1 MATIVSTSRKS
12 IYVRVA
18 QPFKGISSMQN
29 TNITSSNT
37 PNVLLEVVNVRKN
50 FKKGDHQELLVLDH
64 INFRMNEGEIV
75 AILGKSG
82 SGKSTLLRIMAG
94 LIRPSNGTVYYRN
107 NPVYNP
113 VRGIA
118 MVFQSF
124 ALLPWLTVLQNVELG
139 LEALGVNP
147 EERRE
152 RALKAIDTIGLD
164 GFETAFPK
172 ELSGGMR
179 QRVGFARALVVNP
192 DILLMDEPFSA
203 LDVLTADNLKSD
215 LLDLWQTK
223 KTGLHG
229 ILFVTHNI
237 EEAIHLAD
245 RIIVFN
251 SNPGSICGELKITLP
266 HPRSDLDPRFRNQ
279 IDRVYTLMTTQLQS
293 EQTDIPRID
302 LGYRLPEAN
311 VAEITGL
318 LETLNEHN
326 GKMDLPDVAE
336 ILRLN
341 IDDLFPLTELLEIL
355 QFAKVSKGDISITAA
370 GIAFAEADILERKKL
385 FLLHL
390 KKYVPLA
397 RYIFDQLTRHPRHR
411 ALEENFLSLLEDYL
425 TEKEAARVLRTVIE
439 WGRYAELFAY
449 DYNAGVLSLENP
461 N

>member
-1 MATIVSTSRKS
+1 MQTTIEAPALIEVRDVQKS
-12 IYVRVA
+12 
-18 QPFKGISSMQN
+18 FK
-29 TNITSSNT
+29 T
-37 PNVLLEVVNVRKN
+37 
-50 FKKGDHQELLVLDH
+50 GDRQELLVLQD
-64 INFRMNEGEIV
+64 INFRMNAGEVV

-82 SGKSTLLRIMAG
+82 SGKSTLLRIIAG
-94 LIRPSNGTVYYRN
+94 LVQPTQGTVFYRGQ
-107 NPVYNP
+107 PVYGP
-113 VRGIA
+113 ARGIS
-118 MVFQSF
+118 MVFQTF
-124 ALLPWLTVLQNVELG
+124 ALMPWLTVLQNVELG
-139 LEALGVNP
+139 LEAQGIDRD
-147 EERRE
+147 ERRE

-192 DILLMDEPFSA
+192 DLLLMDEPFSA

-215 LLDLWQTK
+215 LLDLWETK
-223 KTGLHG
+223 KTGLNG

-237 EEAIHLAD
+237 EEAILLAD

-251 SNPGSICGELKITLP
+251 SNPGSIRGELKVTLP

-279 IDRVYTLMTTQLQS
+279 IDRVYTLMTTPVLQTES
-293 EQTDIPRID
+293 GGGTEGHPPID
-302 LGYRLPEAN
+302 LGYRLPDASI
-311 VAEITGL
+311 AEITGL
-318 LETLNEHN
+318 LETLNAPENN
-326 GKMDLPDVAE
+326 GKMDLPDVADT
-336 ILRLN
+336 LMLD
-341 IDDLFPLTELLEIL
+341 IDELFPLTELLEIL
-355 QFAKVSKGDISITAA
+355 HFAKVSKGDITITDE
-370 GIAFAEADILERKKL
+370 GRAFVEADILERKKI
-385 FLLHL
+385 FLRHL

-397 RYIFDQLTRHPRHR
+397 RYIYDRLMRHPRHR

>member
-1 MATIVSTSRKS
+1 
-12 IYVRVA
+12 
-18 QPFKGISSMQN
+18 MQN
-29 TNITSSNT
+29 KSLSVS
-37 PNVLLEVVNVRKN
+37 PLLEVVNVQKS
-50 FKKGDHQELLVLDH
+50 FKTGDRQDLLVLQDVD
-64 INFRMNEGEIV
+64 FCMKEGEII

-82 SGKSTLLRIMAG
+82 SGKSTLLRILAG
-94 LIRPSNGTVYYRN
+94 LVQPSSGTVYYRGK
-107 NPVYNP
+107 PVQGP
-113 VRGIA
+113 VRGIS
-118 MVFQSF
+118 MVFQNF

-139 LEALGVNP
+139 LEALGVDR

-164 GFETAFPK
+164 GFESAFPK

-192 DILLMDEPFSA
+192 DVLLMDEPFSA

-223 KTGLHG
+223 KTGIHG

-237 EEAIHLAD
+237 EEAALLAD
-245 RIIVFN
+245 RIIIFN
-251 SNPGSICGELKITLP
+251 SNPGAIRDELRVTLP

-279 IDRVYTLMTTQLQS
+279 VDRVYTLMTTQLEKTGITEGHQPI
-293 EQTDIPRID
+293 DI
-302 LGYRLPEAN
+302 GYRLPEAS

-318 LETLNEHN
+318 LETLNAPETE
-326 GKMDLPDVAE
+326 GKMDLPVVAE
-336 ILRLN
+336 TLMLD
-341 IDDLFPLTELLEIL
+341 IDELFPLTELLEIL
-355 QFAKVSKGDISITAA
+355 HFAKVSKGDISITEA
-370 GIAFAEADILERKKL
+370 GKAFVEADILERKKI
-385 FLLHL
+385 FLQQL

-397 RYIFDQLTRHPRHR
+397 RYIYDQLNRHPRHR

-425 TEKEAARVLRTVIE
+425 TEKEAARVLSTVIE

>member
-1 MATIVSTSRKS
+1 MQDKS
-12 IYVRVA
+12 DNPSPI
-18 QPFKGISSMQN
+18 I
-29 TNITSSNT
+29 
-37 PNVLLEVVNVRKN
+37 EVVNVRKSYRS
-50 FKKGDHQELLVLDH
+50 GERQELLVLQDV
-64 INFRMNEGEIV
+64 NFRMNEGEIV

-82 SGKSTLLRIMAG
+82 SGKSTLLRIIAG
-94 LIRPSNGTVYYRN
+94 LTQPTEGTVFYRGQS
-107 NPVYNP
+107 VFSP
-113 VRGIA
+113 VRGIS

-139 LEALGVNP
+139 LEALGIDRD
-147 EERRE
+147 ERRE

-164 GFETAFPK
+164 GFETALPK

-192 DILLMDEPFSA
+192 DVLLMDEPFSA

-215 LLDLWQTK
+215 LLDLWETK
-223 KTGLHG
+223 KTGING
-229 ILFVTHNI
+229 IIFVTHNI
-237 EEAIHLAD
+237 EEAVLLAD

-251 SNPGSICGELKITLP
+251 SNPGTIRGELKVNLQ

-279 IDRVYTLMTTQLQS
+279 VDRVYTMMTTQTPAEQS
-293 EQTDIPRID
+293 EGHVPLD
-302 LGYRLPEAN
+302 LGYRLPEAS
-311 VAEITGL
+311 VAEVTGL
-318 LETLNEHN
+318 LETLNAPENN
-326 GKMDLPDVAE
+326 GKMDLPDVAD
-336 ILRLN
+336 ILMLD
-341 IDDLFPLTELLEIL
+341 IDELFPLTELLEIL
-355 QFAKVSKGDISITAA
+355 RFAKVSKGDITITEE
-370 GIAFAEADILERKKL
+370 GKAFVEADILERKKI
-385 FLLHL
+385 FLRQL

-425 TEKEAARVLRTVIE
+425 TEKEAERVLHTVIE